1 MAISKLALAGFSHKT
16 ASAEVRE
23 ALARLKP
30 AEVLESLRA
39 EGCAEA
45 VVLSTCNRFEVAVA
59 GDGEPAARLLERAVG
74 LRPALKT
81 GHEAVAHLFSVSAGL
96 DSMVVGETEILGQ
109 VKAAYELSQGAGMTG
124 KQFNVLFQRALFVGK
139 KVRSETGIAVGQTSV
154 ASVAVQLA
162 GSIFG
167 GLDGREVLVLGAGSM
182 AEVTVRHLLARRV
195 SRVCIANRTFERAA
209 ALAERFDAG
218 AIPWKDFPR
227 ELERADIVIASTGSP
242 DAVLTEEM
250 AKEAMR
256 ARSGRALFVID
267 IAMPR
272 DVEEGVHSLE
282 NVYLYRLEHLET
294 LAAENLRGRQCEI
307 DRARELVRAKALEF
321 AAWADSVASGNEIS
335 MRHAQRA

>member
-1 MAISKLALAGFSHKT
+1 MTISKLALAGFSHKT
-16 ASAEVRE
+16 ASSEVRE

-30 AEVLESLRA
+30 AEVLESLREA
-39 EGCAEA
+39 GCPEA

-81 GHEAVAHLFSVSAGL
+81 GHEAVSHLFTVSAGL

-109 VKAAYELSQGAGMTG
+109 VKAAYELSLSVGMTG
-124 KQFNVLFQRALFVGK
+124 KQLNVLFQRALFVGK

-167 GLDGREVLVLGAGSM
+167 GLEGREVLVLGAGAM
-182 AEVTVRHLLARRV
+182 AEVTVRHLLGKRV

-218 AIPWKDFPR
+218 AIPWKDFPE
-227 ELERADIVIASTGSP
+227 ELTRADIVIASTGSTE
-242 DAVLTEEM
+242 AVVTAEM
-250 AKEAMR
+250 VSQAMQ
-256 ARSGRALFVID
+256 ARSGRPLFIID

-272 DVEEGVHSLE
+272 DVEEGAHALE
-282 NVYLYRLEHLET
+282 NVYLYRLEHLEA
-294 LAAENLRGRQCEI
+294 LAAENLRGRQSEI
-307 DRARELVRAKALEF
+307 DRARELVRTKAQEF
-321 AAWADSVASGNEIS
+321 SAWADAAAAGREAS
-335 MRHAQRA
+335 MRHAV

>member
-16 ASAEVRE
+16 ATPEVRE

-30 AEVLESLRA
+30 PEVLESLRA

-45 VVLSTCNRFEVAVA
+45 VVLSTCNRFEVAVS

-81 GHEAVAHLFSVSAGL
+81 DHEVVAHLFTVSAGL

-109 VKAAYELSQGAGMTG
+109 VKAAYELSQAAGMTG
-124 KQFNVLFQRALFVGK
+124 KQLNVLFQRALFVGK
-139 KVRSETGIAVGQTSV
+139 KVRSETAIAVGQTSV

-167 GLDGREVLVLGAGSM
+167 GLEGREVLVLGAGSM
-182 AEVTVRHLLARRV
+182 AEVTVRHLLGKRV

-209 ALAERFDAG
+209 VLAERFDAG
-218 AIPWKDFPR
+218 AIPWKDFPG

-242 DAVLTEEM
+242 EAVITKEM
-250 AKEAMR
+250 AAQAMQVR
-256 ARSGRALFVID
+256 RGRPLFIID

-272 DVEEGVHSLE
+272 DVEEGAHSLE
-282 NVYLYRLEHLET
+282 NVYLYRLEHLEA
-294 LAAENLRGRQCEI
+294 LAAENLRGRQGEI
-307 DRARELVRAKALEF
+307 DRARELVRVKALEF
-321 AAWADSVASGNEIS
+321 SAWIDAAASGREAS
-335 MRHAQRA
+335 MRHAV